1 MTSAFDAV
9 ASNFERFRML
19 PDGVPQAIR
28 KSIFAAARNSSA
40 AKILDLG
47 AGTGR
52 IGRTFVEA
60 GDNYVGVDTSLAMLR
75 EFRNST
81 TNACLAQADGRR
93 LPFRNGA
100 FDVVLLMHVLSGTGD
115 WQPMLNEVRR
125 VCRADGIAAVGR
137 TVSSE
142 SGINVQLKHQL
153 KMILQEMGIPWHR
166 SQESYRESLDWLKS
180 LATRHIHSQVASWNQ
195 SGTAQE
201 FISRHRSGARFAALP
216 PDVQEQALQKLSAW
230 AKETFGSLENGRA
243 EQRSFELDIFE
254 F

>member
-9 ASNFERFRML
+9 ASRFERFRIL
-19 PDGVPQAIR
+19 PNGVPQAIR
-28 KSIFAAARNSSA
+28 TTVLAAAHTPSPPR
-40 AKILDLG
+40 ILDLG

-60 GDNYVGVDTSLAMLR
+60 GDFYVGVDTSLAMLQ
-75 EFRNST
+75 EFQAST
-81 TNACLAQADGRR
+81 TNALLAQADGRQ
-93 LPFRNGA
+93 LPFRDGA
-100 FDVVLLMHVLSGTGD
+100 FDVVMLMHVLSGTGD

-125 VCRADGIAAVGR
+125 VCHAGGIVAVGH

-142 SGINVQLKHQL
+142 VGIDAQLKHQL
-153 KMILQEMGIPWHR
+153 KTILQEMGVSWHR
-166 SQESYRESLDWLKS
+166 PQESYRRSLDWLRS
-180 LATRHIHSQVASWNQ
+180 LATRHVHAQAASWNH

-216 PDVQEQALQKLSAW
+216 HDVQEQALQKLGAW
-230 AKETFGSLENGRA
+230 AKETFGSLDNGLA
-243 EQRSFELDIFE
+243 EQHSFELDIFE

>member
-9 ASNFERFRML
+9 ASNFERFRIL

-28 KSIFAAARNSSA
+28 ASIFAAAHTSSA
-40 AKILDLG
+40 ARILDLG

-60 GDNYVGVDTSLAMLR
+60 GDTYVGVDTSLAMLR
-75 EFRNST
+75 EFRDST

-93 LPFRNGA
+93 LPFRNGS

-115 WQPMLNEVRR
+115 WQPMLHEVRR
-125 VCRADGIAAVGR
+125 VCRPGGIVAVGR
-137 TVSSE
+137 TASSE
-142 SGINVQLKHQL
+142 AGIDVQLKHQL

-166 SQESYRESLDWLKS
+166 LQESYRQSLDWLKS
-180 LATRHIHSQVASWNQ
+180 LATRHVHAQVASW
-195 SGTAQE
+195 SHSETAQE
-201 FISRHRSGARFAALP
+201 FISRHRSGARFAALL
-216 PDVQEQALQKLSAW
+216 PDVQKQALQKLSAW
-230 AKETFGSLENGRA
+230 ATETFGSLENGFA
-243 EQRSFELDIFE
+243 AQRSFELDIFE

>member
-1 MTSAFDAV
+1 MTSVFDAV

-28 KSIFAAARNSSA
+28 ASIFAAAHGASSA
-40 AKILDLG
+40 RILDLG

-52 IGRTFVEA
+52 VGRTFVEA

-93 LPFRNGA
+93 LPFRNSS
-100 FDVVLLMHVLSGTGD
+100 FDVVLLIHVLSGTGD
-115 WQPMLNEVRR
+115 WQSVLNEVQR
-125 VCRADGIAAVGR
+125 VCRADGIVAVGR
-137 TVSSE
+137 TVSSDT
-142 SGINVQLKHQL
+142 GINVQLKHQL

-180 LATRHIHSQVASWNQ
+180 LTTRHVHSQVASWNH

-201 FISRHRSGARFAALP
+201 FISRHRSGARFAALL
-216 PDVQEQALQKLSAW
+216 PDVQEQALQKLSGW
-230 AKETFGSLENGRA
+230 AKETFGSLENGFA

>member
-9 ASNFERFRML
+9 ASSFERFRIL

-28 KSIFAAARNSSA
+28 ASIFAAVHSSSA
-40 AKILDLG
+40 ARILDLG

-60 GDNYVGVDTSLAMLR
+60 GDTYVGVDTSLAMLR
-75 EFRNST
+75 EFRDST
-81 TNACLAQADGRR
+81 TKACLAQADGRR
-93 LPFRNGA
+93 LPFRNGS

-125 VCRADGIAAVGR
+125 VCRPGGIVAVGR
-137 TVSSE
+137 TASSE
-142 SGINVQLKHQL
+142 AGINVQLKHQL
-153 KMILQEMGIPWHR
+153 KMILQSMGIPWHR
-166 SQESYRESLDWLKS
+166 SQESHRQSLDWLKS
-180 LATRHIHSQVASWNQ
+180 LATRHVHSQVASWNHL
-195 SGTAQE
+195 GTAQE
-201 FISRHRSGARFAALP
+201 FISRHRSGARFAALL

-230 AKETFGSLENGRA
+230 ATETFGSLENGLA